1 MSLVLTRPPKLP
13 KQKERSQ
20 RVYTLHSSPNNVF
33 AWRLDNERMKTATVV
48 FKRQQD
54 AVFMAKMIEEH
65 VVREKEWPN
74 VSVVNNV
81 FSLYGNGSSN
91 NNSVDPEI
99 IEVRSWDTEQLRI
112 FCVTAYLDIVS
123 LNSVEKISD
132 GFKLN
137 GELITLSVPIEFY
150 IDRLAVLYEL

>member
-1 MSLVLTRPPKLP
+1 MSLVLTRPPNFQ

-65 VVREKEWPN
+65 VVRENEWPN

-81 FSLYGNGSSN
+81 FSLYGNGSSK
-91 NNSVDPEI
+91 NSVDPEI

-123 LNSVEKISD
+123 LNSVEKIGD
-132 GFKLN
+132 GFRLN
-137 GELITLSVPIEFY
+137 GELMTLSVPIEFY
-150 IDRLAVLYEL
+150 VDRLAVLYEL

>member
-1 MSLVLTRPPKLP
+1 
-13 KQKERSQ
+13 
-20 RVYTLHSSPNNVF
+20 
-33 AWRLDNERMKTATVV
+33 MKTATVV

-123 LNSVEKISD
+123 LNSVEKIRD

-137 GELITLSVPIEFY
+137 GELVTLSVPIEFY

>member
-1 MSLVLTRPPKLP
+1 
-13 KQKERSQ
+13 
-20 RVYTLHSSPNNVF
+20 
-33 AWRLDNERMKTATVV
+33 MKTATVV

-65 VVREKEWPN
+65 VVRENEWPN

-81 FSLYGNGSSN
+81 FSLYGNGSSK
-91 NNSVDPEI
+91 NSVDPEI

-123 LNSVEKISD
+123 LNSVEKIGD
-132 GFKLN
+132 GFRLN
-137 GELITLSVPIEFY
+137 GELMTLSVPIEFY
-150 IDRLAVLYEL
+150 VDRLAVLYEL